1 MAEIAAGLVICWVLS
16 ECCRLFCCVFWVLRS
31 WSKLMKSFLEFYVVK
46 LVPISEYLAD
56 VLLLFEAEMA
66 GSQVYIFCICLI

>member
-1 MAEIAAGLVICWVLS
+1 
-16 ECCRLFCCVFWVLRS
+16 
-31 WSKLMKSFLEFYVVK
+31 MKSSLEFYVVK